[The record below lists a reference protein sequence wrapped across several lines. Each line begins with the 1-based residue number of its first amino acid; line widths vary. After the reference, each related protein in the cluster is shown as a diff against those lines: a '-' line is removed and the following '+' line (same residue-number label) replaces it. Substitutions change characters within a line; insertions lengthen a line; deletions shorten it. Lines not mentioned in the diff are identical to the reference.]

1 MIMGITRKQFL
12 LITAVALG
20 TLLNPL
26 NTTMIAVAFSRLQ
39 EDFQVTYQG
48 ISWLIA
54 SFYVTSAIAQPIF
67 GRLSDQYGPKKI
79 FMIGLAL
86 VTVASILAPLSPGFG
101 WLIAFRVVQS
111 AGSAAL
117 FPSGMSMIRSTV
129 TGNQARV
136 LGIMSIFSSTSAG
149 LGPSLGGI
157 LIHYGDWPIL
167 FLINFPFLIVSFIL
181 AVMIMPKDQ
190 ARSNSAQGEMDY
202 AGMAFFAGFIMVL
215 LIFLLTLQDGFNFLF
230 FGLSVALGIGFY
242 QYQARKSQPFIN
254 VHFLKKNK
262 DVSLIYLQFILVNAI
277 FYSVMFGI
285 PSYLQQVRH
294 FDSKTVGL
302 VMLSVA
308 GLGVFIAPLAGRWID
323 RVGSRI
329 PLIVGTV
336 SLLAGTTLMI
346 TLGNGAS
353 ALWIFAILSLIGF
366 SNGIQNIGL
375 QTALYSFVSKKETGL
390 ASGLFM
396 TSRFVGT
403 MFSSSILAAMF
414 GKEITTG
421 RLHLMAITCAV
432 ISLCLLVMS
441 VRMSRAAGIR
451 EVEN

>member
-1 MIMGITRKQFL
+1 
-12 LITAVALG
+12 
-20 TLLNPL
+20 
-26 NTTMIAVAFSRLQ
+26 
-39 EDFQVTYQG
+39 
-48 ISWLIA
+48 
-54 SFYVTSAIAQPIF
+54 
-67 GRLSDQYGPKKI
+67 
-79 FMIGLAL
+79 
-86 VTVASILAPLSPGFG
+86 
-101 WLIAFRVVQS
+101 
-111 AGSAAL
+111 
-117 FPSGMSMIRSTV
+117 
-129 TGNQARV
+129 
-136 LGIMSIFSSTSAG
+136 
-149 LGPSLGGI
+149 
-157 LIHYGDWPIL
+157 
-167 FLINFPFLIVSFIL
+167 
-181 AVMIMPKDQ
+181 
-190 ARSNSAQGEMDY
+190 
-202 AGMAFFAGFIMVL
+202 

-336 SLLAGTTLMI
+336 SLLSGTTLMI

-451 EVEN
+451 KMEN